1 MNDVYTME
9 ITFLTP
15 VHIGTGEE
23 LNPFDFVIKDKML
36 CLIDLERWLSDNLD
50 NTDISNAFSN
60 KSFTDLRRFVAD
72 NIILERYTKARIPIE
87 SDRLIEDYK
96 AALRGLRIE
105 NQVLVMP
112 LPRGMKYGK
121 PYIPGSS
128 IKGAIRTAVGS
139 AFVKDA
145 GVTSFDKKDEKIF
158 GDIKGDR
165 FKNIK
170 ISDAPVSESYI
181 VFGKEVSVNPEKVS
195 PPKGHF
201 EVTKSVAL
209 DNGNAMARAKFLWV
223 KDFELPAQGKKTKV
237 NLNKLINTI
246 NNFYIPKHKEE
257 MRKFYEKSHLSHVKK
272 ELSETTQ
279 RIDNLKSNEAL
290 IRVGHFSHIE
300 CVTFDEVRKPKTRE
314 QKGKP
319 LPWGTTRTLA
329 NGKIPFGWAILRFL
343 EGYETKKIDND
354 SIENVEIKGARKE
367 KDETSILEERLQ
379 SLKQEIYTLQ
389 DTKMAG
395 TLPNIA
401 IKVINDKNDLY
412 SRRGAQ
418 IILEM
423 IEKKKI
429 TKKFKQKEW
438 FNNLKKTG
446 KCL

>member
-23 LNPFDFVIKDKML
+23 LNPFDFVIKDKTL
-36 CLIDLERWLSDNLD
+36 YLIDLERWLSDNSD

-60 KSFTDLRRFVAD
+60 KNFADLRKFVAD
-72 NIILERYTKARIPIE
+72 NIPLEKYARAKIPIE
-87 SDRLIEDYK
+87 SNKLIEDYK
-96 AALRGLRIE
+96 AVLRGLRIE

-145 GVTSFDKKDEKIF
+145 GVTPSDKKDEKIF
-158 GDIKGDR
+158 GNIKEDR

-181 VFGKEVSVNPEKVS
+181 VFGKEVSINPEKVS

-201 EVTKSVAL
+201 EVTDSVAL
-209 DNGNAMARAKFLWV
+209 GNDNAMARAKFLWV
-223 KDFELPAQGKKTKV
+223 RDFELPAQGKRTKV
-237 NLNKLINTI
+237 DLNKLINMI
-246 NNFYIPKHKEE
+246 NNFYIPKYKEE
-257 MRKFYEKSHLSHVKK
+257 MRKFYEKPHLSHVEKG
-272 ELSETTQ
+272 LSKITQ

-343 EGYETKKIDND
+343 EGYETKKIDT
-354 SIENVEIKGARKE
+354 ENIEIKEERKE
-367 KDETSILEERLQ
+367 KDEASILEERLQ
-379 SLKQEIYTLQ
+379 SLRREIYALR
-389 DTKMAG
+389 DDKMAG

-401 IKVINDKNDLY
+401 IKVINDKDALY
-412 SRRGAQ
+412 SRRGAKL
-418 IILEM
+418 ILEM
-423 IEKKKI
+423 IEERKK

-438 FNNLKKTG
+438 FNKLRKHALTS
-446 KCL
+446 

>member
-36 CLIDLERWLSDNLD
+36 HLIDLERWLSDNSE

-72 NIILERYTKARIPIE
+72 NIALEKYARANIPVE

-96 AALRGLRIE
+96 AALRGSRAE

-145 GVTSFDKKDEKIF
+145 GITSFDKKYDEKIF

-170 ISDAPVSESYI
+170 ISDAPVLESYI
-181 VFGKEVSVNPEKVS
+181 VFGREVSVNPEKVS

-201 EVTKSVAL
+201 EVTKNNTIV
-209 DNGNAMARAKFLWV
+209 RTKFLWV
-223 KDFELPAQGKKTKV
+223 KDFGLPAVQGKKTKV
-237 NLNKLINTI
+237 DLNKLINMM
-246 NNFYIPKHKEE
+246 NDFYIPKYKDE
-257 MRKFYEKSHLSHVKK
+257 MRKFYERPHLSHVKK
-272 ELSETTQ
+272 ELSEVTQ
-279 RIDNLKSNEAL
+279 RIDNLKSNEVL

-329 NGKIPFGWAILRFL
+329 NGKIPFGWAILKFL

-354 SIENVEIKGARKE
+354 SVEDVEIKEVRKE
-367 KDETSILEERLQ
+367 KDETSILEERLK
-379 SLKQEIYTLQ
+379 SLKQEIYALQ

-401 IKVINDKNDLY
+401 IKVINEKNDLY

-438 FNNLKKTG
+438 FNNLKKRVN
-446 KCL
+446 L